1 MAHVDDD
8 HISQAPRLS
17 FHALQHFRLKAPFF
31 SLPVPG
37 KRLKTS
43 CPGLQKSHTQGLATL
58 SAVSATLNLGNL
70 FQLPTL
76 LGFALQSFAPSP

>member
-17 FHALQHFRLKAPFF
+17 SPALQHIRITVPFF

-37 KRLKTS
+37 KRLKTD

-58 SAVSATLNLGNL
+58 AAVLATMSLRSL
-70 FQLPTL
+70 FQLLTL